1 MDFMSLDAIKAR
13 LLTAEADPTM
23 KTVGRYSP
31 AATQWPGSIMPFT
44 EIHLAYLSKNK
55 SVNPAQYLSNL
66 ELMIKIRE

>member
-1 MDFMSLDAIKAR
+1 MDFMSIDTIKAR

-31 AATQWPGSIMPFT
+31 AATQWPGNIMPFT